1 MPHRLALLLLAAL
14 ALLSAGCGGNK
25 NTAASDASEVAA
37 IVPDDAPVL
46 VSVETDPDS
55 EQWRQAQQ
63 LLDRFPGKD
72 ALFAELSSELSQEGV
87 SVEDD
92 VLPALGDDTYLVFLD
107 LDEETDVVVIT
118 KPRDSQKLEEL
129 LRESD
134 EPSETRVVDGW
145 TLIAESDAVLDR
157 FGEDGDRLD
166 GSDWFATAQD
176 RVEDPTLVTL
186 FLNGTALQ
194 DASASSL
201 PEGCEAPEAAGELDY
216 LVGTLRAQEGGAR
229 LLVQTAGEGAADLVG
244 DETLLAHV
252 PARAL
257 AYIGVPSFDAAGL
270 GLTGQ
275 LRCALDETDAS
286 DAERLLGVS
295 YDDIVDLFSGGF
307 AFYAAPGLLIPEL
320 TLVLEP
326 EDDARAIQTLDG
338 LAARVSA
345 LLRAETGT
353 RRVGEIDARTVQ
365 VGPVTILYGAGDG
378 RVVVTSAPDGLGA
391 LADDGDSLEDDERF
405 RDAREAAGVGDD
417 AQVNAYLDLNGLV
430 DLIGT
435 ISAFSEEDVPAEV
448 QANLE
453 PLESLLAWSDVSDPD
468 EPEFG
473 LFLEIE

>member
-14 ALLSAGCGGNK
+14 ALLIAGCGGSK
-25 NTAASDASEVAA
+25 NTAASDASDVAA
-37 IVPDDAPVL
+37 IVPDDAPLL
-46 VSVETDPDS
+46 VAFETDPDS

-72 ALFAELSSELSQEGV
+72 TLFAELSRELSQEGV

-118 KPRDSQKLEEL
+118 KPRDAQKLEEL

-166 GSDWFATAQD
+166 GNDWFAAAQD
-176 RVEDPTLVTL
+176 RVEDAALVTL

-201 PEGCEAPEAAGELDY
+201 PEGCEAPEAGELDY
-216 LVGTLRAQEGGAR
+216 VVATLRAQDDGAR

-252 PARAL
+252 PPRAL

-270 GLTGQ
+270 GLSGQ

-286 DAERLLGVS
+286 GAERLLGVS
-295 YDDIVDLFSGGF
+295 YDDIVALFSGGF

-338 LAARVSA
+338 LAARVSG
-345 LLRAETGT
+345 LLQAETGT

-365 VGPVTILYGAGDG
+365 LGPVTILYGAGDG

-405 RDAREAAGVGDD
+405 RDAREAAGIGDD

-435 ISAFSEEDVPAEV
+435 VSAFSDEDVPAEV
-448 QANLE
+448 RENLE
-453 PLESLLAWSDVSDPD
+453 PLESLLAWSDVSDSD
-468 EPEFG
+468 APEFG
-473 LFLEIE
+473 IFLEIR